1 VSLFADRREPASIN
15 TLESLRLLIEANDR
29 RLSDLM
35 AERDLRYHER
45 HKASRDAVNMAL
57 ETSKD
62 AITKAETAYEKR
74 FDSNNEWKETFSELS
89 GRMVTRTE
97 YSTAH
102 EAMKD
107 KIEEVGG
114 RVKTI
119 EGKSSGIGASLGVV
133 MGVAALMISLAFG
146 AINFMR
152 STPEMIHP
160 PVLQAPR

>member
-1 VSLFADRREPASIN
+1 MALADRREPASID
-15 TLESLRLLIEANDR
+15 TLESLQLLIEANDR
-29 RLSDLM
+29 RLNDLM
-35 AERDLRYHER
+35 AERDLRYQER
-45 HKASRDAVNMAL
+45 HEASRDAVKMAF
-57 ETSKD
+57 ECSQH

-74 FDSNNEWKETFSELS
+74 FDSNNEWKQTFSELS
-89 GRMVTRTE
+89 GKMVTRTE
-97 YSTAH
+97 YSAAH
-102 EAMKD
+102 ELIKD

-119 EGKSSGIGASLGVV
+119 EGKSSGIGTSLGVV
-133 MGVAALMISLAFG
+133 LAVAALIISLAFG